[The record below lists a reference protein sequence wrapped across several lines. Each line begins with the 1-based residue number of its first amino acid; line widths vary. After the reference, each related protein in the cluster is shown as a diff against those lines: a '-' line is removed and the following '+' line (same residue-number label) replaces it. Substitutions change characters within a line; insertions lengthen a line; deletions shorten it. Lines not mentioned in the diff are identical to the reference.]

1 LVREVNSA
9 TVVEQGFYLFET
21 LCGARETGLRY
32 LDRHLA
38 RLAASAQ
45 TLAFDC
51 DLERIR
57 NEAMRQGAELP
68 EDGPYRVRI
77 RLERSGMFEVNHAP
91 LGPLGATPI
100 TLLLGADWGL
110 APQYSSNP
118 LLLHK
123 TSLRGDYDSGWKLAE
138 SLGAFDMLFL
148 NERGELTEGGRSNL
162 FLRLKDRWWTP
173 PLSSGVL
180 PGIMRELLL
189 ADRSFDAGERVLSFS
204 DLLDA
209 EDILLCN
216 SLRGVMQARLLR
228 RKSLSGEAEGE
239 SSLERT
245 DF

>member
-1 LVREVNSA
+1 MA
-9 TVVEQGFYLFET
+9 TQSFYLFET

-57 NEAMRQGAELP
+57 KEALRHGAELP
-68 EDGPYRVRI
+68 GDGPYRVRI
-77 RLERSGMFEVNHAP
+77 RLERLGAFEVNHAP
-91 LGPLGATPI
+91 LLPLAAAPI
-100 TLLLGADWGL
+100 TLLSGADWGF
-110 APQYSSNP
+110 ASQCSSNP
-118 LLLHK
+118 LLRHK
-123 TSLRGDYDSGWKLAE
+123 NSLRDEYDKGWKLAE
-138 SLGAFDMLFL
+138 SQGAFDMLFL

-180 PGIMRELLL
+180 PGIMREVLLG
-189 ADRSFDAGERVLSFS
+189 DRSFDAGERILYFS

-216 SLRGVMQARLLR
+216 SLRGVLQAKLLR
-228 RKSLSGEAEGE
+228 RKSLSGEADGDD
-239 SSLERT
+239 LLKGT
-245 DF
+245 G

>member
-1 LVREVNSA
+1 
-9 TVVEQGFYLFET
+9 
-21 LCGARETGLRY
+21 LRY

-38 RLAASAQ
+38 RLAVSAQ

-51 DLERIR
+51 NLERIR
-57 NEAMRQGAELP
+57 NEALQHGAELP

-91 LGPLGATPI
+91 LGPLGAAPI
-100 TLLLGADWGL
+100 TLLLGADWGI
-110 APQYSSNP
+110 APLLSSNP

-123 TSLRGDYDSGWKLAE
+123 TSLRGDYDNGWKLAE

-180 PGIMRELLL
+180 PGIMREVLLG
-189 ADRSFDAGERVLSFS
+189 DRSFNAGERVLFFS

-228 RKSLSGEAEGE
+228 QKTLPGEAGGDE
-239 SSLERT
+239 SEQE
-245 DF
+245 